1 MLEFYRKHYMTK
13 NPIFNLLDIAIAVF
27 FTMLLWN
34 ASFSFVLK
42 LILIALF
49 WLKALLTVVC
59 MMRYRGEKL
68 R

>member
-1 MLEFYRKHYMTK
+1 MLEFYRNHYMTK
-13 NPIFNLLDIAIAVF
+13 NLYINLLDIVIAVF

-42 LILIALF
+42 VIIIALF

-59 MMRYRGEKL
+59 MIQYRGEKS
-68 R
+68 